1 MSNCTSLQEQQPCAM
16 GTLPQGT
23 VCSNNRSRMAIILG
37 NFQNPHDQITAPL
50 MRVGTLPVVLR
61 TILGL
66 GKAGVS
72 RIVVCVDPANGPN
85 ISAQL
90 KDTGRL
96 PESVEWLET
105 TSETDPVRQVFLYH
119 PLEAEQ
125 GHVLVLSG
133 DTIYHPAL
141 LRELVSWDAD
151 GESLVLTCN
160 GDPIGAWA
168 LSLEATAKIN
178 KQDGC
183 MRPPGADVL
192 RLSSTQ
198 HKEVGQDQWQQVVTA
213 HDRIRAERNLDGW
226 LVKPTDGIFARF
238 NRRISIPMSRQMI
251 KWPISPNM
259 ISLFTLGVGLVSGVF
274 FAFGGYWNT
283 VFAAVLSLWASILDG
298 CDGEVARIRLM
309 ESDFGCWLETI
320 CDYLYYLFIFSGM
333 AIGLVRTIGPE
344 FLFWSGLLVFGAIM
358 TFVLAGMGRRRLA
371 RGRPEQYLAIWQAQ
385 AESRRTNPILYF
397 ARHTEFILR
406 RCFLPYAILAF
417 ALLGL
422 TNVVL
427 IASAI
432 GANCA
437 WIISLYSYRRFSRPP
452 AASPKPCTAPF

>member
-1 MSNCTSLQEQQPCAM
+1 
-16 GTLPQGT
+16 
-23 VCSNNRSRMAIILG
+23 MAIILA
-37 NFQNPHDQITAPL
+37 NSQNPHEQITAPL

-66 GKAGVS
+66 RKAGVS
-72 RIVVCVDPANGPN
+72 RIVVCIDPANAPK
-85 ISAQL
+85 ISGQL
-90 KDTGRL
+90 RDTGRL
-96 PESVEWLET
+96 PDSVEWLET
-105 TSETDPVRQVFLYH
+105 ASEANALQQVFLYH
-119 PLEAEQ
+119 SQEAAQ
-125 GHVLVLSG
+125 GHLLVLAG
-133 DTIYHPAL
+133 DTMYHPAL
-141 LRELVSWDAD
+141 LRELVNWDE
-151 GESLVLTCN
+151 GQSLGLSCN
-160 GDPIGAWA
+160 GNPIGAWA
-168 LSLEATAKIN
+168 LSLEATAKIA

-183 MRPPGADVL
+183 MRSPRALL
-192 RLSSTQ
+192 RLTSIQ
-198 HKEVGQDQWQQVVTA
+198 HKEVGADQWQQIVTS
-213 HDRIRAERNLDGW
+213 DDGIRAERKLDGW

-251 KWPISPNM
+251 KWPITPNM
-259 ISLFTLGVGLVSGVF
+259 ISLFTLGVGFVSGVF

-344 FLFWSGLLVFGAIM
+344 FLIWSGLLVFGAIM

-371 RGRPEQYLAIWQAQ
+371 RERPDQYLAIWQAQ

-397 ARHTEFILR
+397 ARQTEFMLR

-417 ALLGL
+417 AVLGL
-422 TNVVL
+422 TNAVL

-437 WIISLYSYRRFSRPP
+437 WIISLYSYRRFSMPP
-452 AASPKPCTAPF
+452 ASSPEPCTAPL